1 MKYLIIGLCLLF
13 GLGLSQ
19 SRPNKR
25 NEMVLVLGENSQ
37 LASFIPTYG
46 DAKLNKIFTQKNLM
60 ILEVILIL
68 NN

>member
-1 MKYLIIGLCLLF
+1 MKYLTIGLCLLI

-37 LASFIPTYG
+37 LASLIPPYG

-60 ILEVILIL
+60 ILEVKSLY
-68 NN
+68 N